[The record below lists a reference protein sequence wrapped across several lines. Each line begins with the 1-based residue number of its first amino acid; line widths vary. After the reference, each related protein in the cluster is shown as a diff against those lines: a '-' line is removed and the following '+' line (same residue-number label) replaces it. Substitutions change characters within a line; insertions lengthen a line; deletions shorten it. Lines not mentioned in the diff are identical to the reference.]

1 MTFKSCQEG
10 QPCFSKSRVI
20 VYLIQCIDKCEVFS
34 TIDTGFV
41 TEFTYAMTFS
51 MLREIVRLTFAVSQ
65 DAAAYKYIVIFI
77 ISVLTPKLCNSEVI

>member
-1 MTFKSCQEG
+1 
-10 QPCFSKSRVI
+10 
-20 VYLIQCIDKCEVFS
+20 
-34 TIDTGFV
+34 
-41 TEFTYAMTFS
+41 